1 MIFLVPVLYLAVF
14 TVLLG
19 IVWSRLNDKSVI
31 AITSVLA
38 GGLAG
43 LIGAFLSSVISHRR
57 SEQESEDR
65 LKQYASTQA
74 LELTKLEFELRREAK
89 QQNQLLAPAKVY
101 REFYKA
107 LFELYKTRSWP
118 KDIEELG
125 LLNILEYQDIK
136 RSDTSDKPLN
146 PTSAG
151 GGLQQQ

>member
-1 MIFLVPVLYLAVF
+1 MIFLVPALYLAVF
-14 TVLLG
+14 SVLLG
-19 IVWSRLNDKSVI
+19 IVWSRLDDKSVI

-43 LIGAFLSSVISHRR
+43 LIGSFLSSVISHRR

-74 LELTKLEFELRREAK
+74 LELTKLEFDLRRETK
-89 QQNQLLAPAKVY
+89 QQNQLLALAKVY

-125 LLNILEYQDIK
+125 LLNILQYEDIK
-136 RSDTSDKPLN
+136 QSEAPNKPLN
-146 PTSAG
+146 PTSPEG
-151 GGLQQQ
+151 GQQ

>member
-1 MIFLVPVLYLAVF
+1 
-14 TVLLG
+14 
-19 IVWSRLNDKSVI
+19 
-31 AITSVLA
+31 
-38 GGLAG
+38 
-43 LIGAFLSSVISHRR
+43 
-57 SEQESEDR
+57 
-65 LKQYASTQA
+65 
-74 LELTKLEFELRREAK
+74 LEFELRREAK

>member
-19 IVWSRLNDKSVI
+19 IVWSRLDDKSVI
-31 AITSVLA
+31 AITRVLA

-65 LKQYASTQA
+65 PKQYASTQA
-74 LELTKLEFELRREAK
+74 LELTKLEFDLRRETK
-89 QQNQLLAPAKVY
+89 RQNQLLAPAKVY

-118 KDIEELG
+118 KDIGELG
-125 LLNILEYQDIK
+125 LLN
-136 RSDTSDKPLN
+136 
-146 PTSAG
+146 SAV
-151 GGLQQQ
+151 

>member
-19 IVWSRLNDKSVI
+19 IVWSRLDDKSVI

-74 LELTKLEFELRREAK
+74 LELTKLEFDLRRETK
-89 QQNQLLAPAKVY
+89 RQNQLLAPAMDGRYLRV
-101 REFYKA
+101 
-107 LFELYKTRSWP
+107 
-118 KDIEELG
+118 I
-125 LLNILEYQDIK
+125 LLPDGVTVHNAFFD
-136 RSDTSDKPLN
+136 RTFTP
-146 PTSAG
+146 
-151 GGLQQQ
+151 

>member
-1 MIFLVPVLYLAVF
+1 MIFLVPVLYLAAF

-19 IVWSRLNDKSVI
+19 IVWSRLDDKSVI
-31 AITSVLA
+31 AIISVLA

-74 LELTKLEFELRREAK
+74 LDLTTLEFELRREAK

-125 LLNILEYQDIK
+125 LLNILEYKDIK
-136 RSDTSDKPLN
+136 RSDASDKALKA
-146 PTSAG
+146 TSAG
-151 GGLQQQ
+151 GGLQQE